1 MIPTDLESQTDRD
14 IAAEPRTGSD
24 DGAELGAPFQPFIEG
39 RPCGGASPPVELIDP
54 STAQPFTRIA
64 FAAPGDVDH
73 AVESASRSSALWRGT
88 PFEERGQRL
97 RNLALLIR
105 EQAQPIAQLISRE
118 QGKPYH
124 EALTLEVLPALDH
137 LRFIIRHAERYN
149 AGLAVE
155 PRHPFYAHKRAHYL
169 YDAFGVVALV
179 TPSPLPFAIPLIQTA
194 AALAMGNAVVLK
206 PSERTPL
213 SGLRI
218 GALCTKAGF
227 PAGLVNV
234 IPALPEDALRLVAH
248 PKVDKAFFTGSVE
261 AGQHVMATAGCAP
274 RPVVLC
280 LGDKHPS
287 VVAGDADPQRAARG
301 VVWGALANAG
311 QNCGAIERVFVV
323 ERIASRFLECLMTE
337 VDKVRMGNP
346 LTDEV
351 DLGPLLTESRRR
363 EVHAQVTEAVERGAR
378 LMRGGTVPE
387 GPGFYYPPT
396 VLLDPPLDCRLMTE
410 ETMGPVIPVTVVESL
425 ERAIL
430 LANDCSFA
438 LTASGWTTS
447 SERAERLMVGLQAG
461 VVTVNDVLYSF
472 GEPASTWSG
481 FRKSGIG
488 QNHGTP
494 GLREMSRQKFVSYDE
509 SGLEAP
515 VFSYP
520 YDDEATEMAGLAIEY
535 LHGKGRFERLRA
547 LGRLLRVDRFRRR
560 VPARKMVAAG
570 KRNRR

>member
-1 MIPTDLESQTDRD
+1 
-14 IAAEPRTGSD
+14 
-24 DGAELGAPFQPFIEG
+24 
-39 RPCGGASPPVELIDP
+39 
-54 STAQPFTRIA
+54 
-64 FAAPGDVDH
+64 VDH

-88 PFEERGQRL
+88 PFEERGQHLRRL
-97 RNLALLIR
+97 AELIR
-105 EQAQPIAQLISRE
+105 EQAQPIAQLIARE
-118 QGKPYH
+118 QGKPYL
-124 EALTLEVLPALDH
+124 EALNLEVLPALDH

-169 YDAFGVVALV
+169 YDAIGVVALV

-227 PAGLVNV
+227 PSGLVNV

-248 PKVDKAFFTGSVE
+248 PRVDKAFFTGSVE

-287 VVAGDADPQRAARG
+287 IVAGDADARRAARG
-301 VVWGALANAG
+301 IVWGALANAG
-311 QNCGAIERVFVV
+311 QNCGSIERVFVV
-323 ERIASRFLECLMTE
+323 ERIASRFLECLMEE
-337 VDKVRMGNP
+337 VDRVRMGNP
-346 LTDEV
+346 LTDEA
-351 DLGPLLTESRRR
+351 DLGPLLTEARRR
-363 EVHAQVTEAVERGAR
+363 EVDRQVSEAVARGAR
-378 LMRGGTVPE
+378 LMRGGSIPA
-387 GPGFYYPPT
+387 GAGFFYPPT
-396 VLLDPPLDCRLMTE
+396 VLLDPPLDCRLMSE
-410 ETMGPVIPVTVVESL
+410 ETLGPVIPVCVVESL

-430 LANDCSFA
+430 LANDCAFA
-438 LTASGWTTS
+438 LSASGWTVS
-447 SERAERLMVGLQAG
+447 SDRAERMMVGLQAG
-461 VVTVNDVLYSF
+461 VVTINDVLYSF

-494 GLREMSRQKFVSYDE
+494 GLREMSRQKFVSFDE
-509 SGLEAP
+509 SSLEAP
-515 VFSYP
+515 VFAFP
-520 YDDEATEMAGLAIEY
+520 YDEAASEMTAQAIEY

-547 LGRLLRVDRFRRR
+547 LGRLLRMDRFRKRI
-560 VPARKMVAAG
+560 PARKMVSSN
-570 KRNRR
+570 KRRR